1 MINPRGA
8 LPLLAVAL
16 GLTAT
21 LGLAACGSDQSTT
34 SRPSASG
41 NAAERAFLEGMVPH
55 HESAIAMAEVAAER
69 AQAPEIKQIAEGIA
83 DSQTPEINQMSS
95 IHQRLFDAPL
105 VPDEA
110 AHEELGLSSE
120 EAGMGGHAADPASA
134 LEDADPFDRAFVD
147 EMVPHHQGAITM
159 ANAVLAETDD
169 AELRALA
176 ESIVATQ
183 EREIEE
189 MNAFRSE
196 RYGGPVAVRTAPP
209 PREATMVTR
218 GGDHG

>member
-1 MINPRGA
+1 MTDLRRV
-8 LPLLAVAL
+8 LPSVAL
-16 GLTAT
+16 ALGVTAA
-21 LGLAACGSDQSTT
+21 LGLAACGSDSPTAGQ
-34 SRPSASG
+34 PAASG
-41 NAAERAFLEGMVPH
+41 EAAERAFLEGMVPH
-55 HESAIAMAEVAAER
+55 HESAITMAEVAAER

-196 RYGGPVAVRTAPP
+196 RYGGPAATAAPP
-209 PREATMVTR
+209 EVAMTTR
-218 GGDHG
+218 SGRHG